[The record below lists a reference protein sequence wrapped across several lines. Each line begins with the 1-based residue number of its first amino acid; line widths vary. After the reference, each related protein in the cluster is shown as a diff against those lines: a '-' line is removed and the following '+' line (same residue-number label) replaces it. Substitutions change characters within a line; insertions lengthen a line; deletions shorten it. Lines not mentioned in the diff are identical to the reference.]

1 MGKAHRGVY
10 AAFHVEF
17 LVFLLQAEV
26 FEHLHHIVHTE
37 VAECYP
43 VVPGGYFC
51 YYLCIGYRICRRCL
65 VGSYEP
71 GDPEL
76 YAAEIPYH
84 HNQDVAQAV
93 RINLPENRSS

>member
-51 YYLCIGYRICRRCL
+51 YYLCIGYRPRIGL
-65 VGSYEP
+65 PDEPDGSPSSLALNFSPVGPS
-71 GDPEL
+71 L
-76 YAAEIPYH
+76 
-84 HNQDVAQAV
+84 
-93 RINLPENRSS
+93 